1 MNRLDV
7 TKLNK
12 GLANLSTGKTGLQ
25 DFVTLASRLDPGISK
40 ALEGIYCG
48 PSGSVHEQIPDTRYW
63 IAFGW
68 YADPSSK
75 NPPRVEYAYIS

>member
-1 MNRLDV
+1 MKRADV

-12 GLANLSTGKTGLQ
+12 ELTKLSTGRTGLQ
-25 DFVTLASRLDPGISK
+25 DFVTLASRLDPRISK

-48 PSGSVHEQIPDTRYW
+48 TSGSVHEQIPDTRYW

-68 YADPSSK
+68 YADPKSD
-75 NPPRVEYAYIS
+75 NPPKVEYAYIS